1 MSEARVEESVDIGA
15 VIAEPIASVAASTPP
30 SPVKAKRN
38 YDAWIT
44 PLLRAIVIIALW
56 WLGAR
61 AAASPLFPSP
71 ADVAQSAAASL
82 KSGVLIRAIWTSALR
97 LTVGYLIAL
106 GAGIPLGATLAR
118 SPFLRKAIGPL
129 VLGLGAV
136 PSICWL
142 PLAILWFGLSE
153 TAIQVVVVLGALLP
167 IATAT
172 ESAVRHVTPTIE
184 RAARTMGAS
193 GATLLFR
200 VTLPAAIPGI
210 LSGAKLGWT
219 FALRSLMAG
228 ELLFV
233 SGGLGQLLE
242 TGRDMG
248 DTALIVAVVV
258 VVVILARVCELALFS
273 PIDREIARR
282 WGTASA

>member
-1 MSEARVEESVDIGA
+1 M
-15 VIAEPIASVAASTPP
+15 
-30 SPVKAKRN
+30 RN
-38 YDAWIT
+38 ANAWKT
-44 PLLRAIVIIALW
+44 AFLRGIVILAIWGLA
-56 WLGAR
+56 AR
-61 AAASPLFPSP
+61 AASSPLFPSP
-71 ADVAQSAAASL
+71 TDVAQSAWASL
-82 KSGVLIRAIWTSALR
+82 KTGVLLRAVLTSGVR
-97 LTVGYLIAL
+97 LAVGYSIAL
-106 GAGIPLGATLAR
+106 GAGVPLGALLAR
-118 SPFLRKAIGPL
+118 SSLVRNAIGPL

-172 ESAVRHVTPTIE
+172 ESAVRHVTPSIE

-193 GATLLFR
+193 GTTLLWR

-210 LSGAKLGWT
+210 ISGAKLGWT

-248 DTALIVAVVV
+248 DTALVVAVVV
-258 VVVILARVCELALFS
+258 VVVALARACELALFS
-273 PIDREIARR
+273 PLDREIARR

>member
-1 MSEARVEESVDIGA
+1 MSDVG
-15 VIAEPIASVAASTPP
+15 IAAQEKPERS
-30 SPVKAKRN
+30 
-38 YDAWIT
+38 YDGWIT
-44 PLLRAIVIIALW
+44 AFLRGVVIIAIW

-61 AAASPLFPSP
+61 AASSPLFPSP
-71 ADVAQSAAASL
+71 ADVAQSVGQSL
-82 KSGVLIRAIWTSALR
+82 KSGVLIRAIWTSGLR

-106 GAGIPLGATLAR
+106 AAGVPLGALLAR
-118 SPFLRKAIGPL
+118 SSLVRKAIGPL

-153 TAIQVVVVLGALLP
+153 MAIQVVVILGALLP

-193 GATLLFR
+193 GITPLWR
-200 VTLPAAIPGI
+200 VTLPAAVPGI

-248 DTALIVAVVV
+248 DTALVVAVVV
-258 VVVILARVCELALFS
+258 VVVLLARACELALFS

-282 WGTASA
+282 WGTAPA